1 MAQVARPSHGAYGVG
16 LTANEA
22 MRNAE
27 SLLEQKT
34 ISEIKEVGV
43 GLKEI
48 YMLCNC

>member
-1 MAQVARPSHGAYGVG
+1 MAQVARSNYSAGYGS

-34 ISEIKEVGV
+34 ISEIKEV
-43 GLKEI
+43 
-48 YMLCNC
+48 